1 VAPPRA
7 KTLSKDNC
15 VTDDM
20 SIPNENTALKW
31 ENAELRRRLEEIER
45 DSSSQITQFHDLAV
59 DSGAWVWRIDMQGR
73 YTFSSDLV
81 EEILGYTASEVIG
94 RPFYAFFHPEDR
106 ERLQK
111 LGMEAI
117 GSGCP
122 FLSFRN
128 RNVRKDGATVILETT
143 GFPIVSAGGEITGYY
158 GGDRDVTAL
167 VHAESARREGETMF
181 QHMFEELGDAAYVA
195 LWDDDGSRRIVEAN
209 REALQRV
216 GGRSEGL
223 IGKDLLRD
231 FQLERIE
238 PNLDTIENVLN
249 RGETAR
255 YVISRI
261 CSDGHERW
269 EEVVEVPMTYR
280 GRLASLS
287 ISRDITERKRIE
299 DELLL
304 GREQWRAQ
312 YKRSPVPTMTWRYIE
327 GNFELTNYNDA
338 LVEMTDGKISTYLGK
353 RASEMYPDR
362 PEIIGAMKECYRTHH
377 TLQGEV
383 EHHFV
388 TTGQVRTV
396 WVTTGFVPPDLV
408 IVHLADL
415 STRKKMERDLQA
427 ANEDLQRILDVMGEG
442 VVVLD
447 EDGRMTRLNKK
458 ACELFGRAEEDILG
472 HDYSFW
478 THPDSRDLLATEQGK
493 RMRGMHSAY
502 DARLMREDGI
512 PFWAHIIAV
521 PVINGVG
528 EFRGSVGCLRDVTQ
542 EKQALAELE
551 RLHEFNEQLIRTAG
565 VWINVTDRS
574 GNIILWNDEAEQ
586 ISGYSREEVVG
597 NDRIWEWLYPD
608 PENRANIRGR
618 QRKIRVDDRG
628 LQLQETVIR
637 CKNGEERAIQ
647 WHGRPRCD
655 SRGQVDGW
663 VIAGH
668 DVTESKN
675 NMQRLQDY
683 AAQVERL
690 SREKTR
696 FLSVAS
702 HELRTPLTI
711 VNGFVDLLAED
722 KPRPD
727 QKAKLVRVQLQ
738 LERLTQLLDDLLSV
752 SRIDTGKSNL
762 SPSPIDLNEITRK
775 VVDLLTPQA
784 VAKGLRIVLRNDH
797 SAVDAYA
804 DAGALMQI
812 VTNIL
817 LNAISYTPGGGKI
830 VVSVSGCS
838 NKGQVVISDTGMGIC
853 EEERELI
860 FSEFHRSDRA
870 RKVKANG
877 NGLGLSIVK
886 RLLDQMNGTIWV
898 KSAGAGK
905 GSTFS
910 ITLPGSA
917 PKESKEEDGDAV
929 SNL

>member
-1 VAPPRA
+1 MTPPRA
-7 KTLSKDNC
+7 KTLSKGNC

-20 SIPNENTALKW
+20 AIPNENTALKW

-59 DSGAWVWRIDMQGR
+59 DSGAWVWQIDMQGR

-81 EEILGYTASEVIG
+81 EEILGYTPEEVIG

-117 GSGCP
+117 GSGRP

-167 VHAESARREGETMF
+167 VHAESARRESETMF

-223 IGKDLLRD
+223 VGKDLLRD

-238 PNLDTIENVLN
+238 PNLETIENVLN

-299 DELLL
+299 DELRL

-312 YKRSPVPTMTWRYIE
+312 YKGSPLPTMTWRHVD
-327 GNFELTNYNDA
+327 GDFEFVDYNDA
-338 LVEMTDGKISTYLGK
+338 IDEMTGGKLVSYLG
-353 RASEMYPDR
+353 RLASEMYPDR
-362 PEIIGAMKECYRTHH
+362 PEILAGMMECYKTRR
-377 TLQGEV
+377 TLQGDL
-383 EHHFV
+383 EHRFIS
-388 TTGQVRTV
+388 TGEVRTLS
-396 WVTTGFVPPDLV
+396 VTTGFVPPDLV
-408 IVHLADL
+408 LVHLADL

-447 EDGRMTRLNKK
+447 ADGRMTRLNKK
-458 ACELFGRAEEDILG
+458 ACELFGRSEEEILG

-478 THPDSRDLLATEQGK
+478 TPPDSRDLLASEQRK
-493 RMRGMHSAY
+493 RKRSVRSAY
-502 DARLMREDGI
+502 DARLVRDDGT

-521 PVINGVG
+521 PVINDAG
-528 EFRGSVGCLRDVTQ
+528 EFQGSVGCLRDVTR
-542 EKQALAELE
+542 EKEALAELR
-551 RLHEFNEQLIRTAG
+551 RLHDFNQQLIKTAG
-565 VWINVTDRS
+565 VWINVTDKS
-574 GNIILWNDEAEQ
+574 GKITLWNDEAEQ

-608 PENRANIRGR
+608 VEHRTKIRQRQNNIRVEVRGS
-618 QRKIRVDDRG
+618 QRF
-628 LQLQETVIR
+628 ETVIR
-637 CKNGEERAIQ
+637 CKSGEERAIQ
-647 WHGRPRCD
+647 WYSRPRYD
-655 SRGQVDGW
+655 AHGALDGW

-668 DVTESKN
+668 DVTEIN
-675 NMQRLQDY
+675 HNLQRLQDY

-690 SREKTR
+690 SHEKTR

-711 VNGFVDLLAED
+711 ISGFIDLLSEE
-722 KPRPD
+722 KPRVD
-727 QKAKLVRVQLQ
+727 QKEKIERIQMQ

-752 SRIDTGKSNL
+752 SRIDTGQSNL
-762 SPSPIDLNEITRK
+762 SLSTIDLSEITRK
-775 VVDLLTPQA
+775 AVDLLSPQA
-784 VAKGLRIVLRNDH
+784 EAKGLMMGLSDERGPVT
-797 SAVDAYA
+797 AYA
-804 DAGALMQI
+804 DAGSVMQV
-812 VTNIL
+812 VTNVL
-817 LNAISYTPGGGKI
+817 LNAISYTPSGKI
-830 VVSVSGCS
+830 TVSVSS
-838 NKGQVVISDTGMGIC
+838 YQDKGKIVISDTGMGIC
-853 EEERELI
+853 EEEQELV
-860 FSEFHRSDRA
+860 FGEFHRTDRA
-870 RKVKANG
+870 RRMKANG
-877 NGLGLSIVK
+877 SGLGLSIVR
-886 RLLDQMNGTIWV
+886 RLLDEMNGAIWV
-898 KSAGAGK
+898 RSAGENK

-910 ITLPGSA
+910 ITLPA
-917 PKESKEEDGDAV
+917 RVPEEDEKENSDADTD
-929 SNL
+929 L